1 MMYEEF
7 EKITGLEISYRDY
20 SEVIEP
26 MYGAISMDKFSFCE
40 MIKPTAKVMAKK
52 YAEERKAEEMN
63 AQRLVFIN
71 QHGLTPNGC
80 YHIGYYAKVVDVD
93 IRTGKIKV
101 RNLTPEEFDE
111 EICYHTMYWHD
122 DDRIKAHGLGYKDYD
137 EHEVILVAA

>member
-26 MYGAISMDKFSFCE
+26 MYGAVQMDKYRFCE
-40 MIKPTAKVMAKK
+40 MIKPTAKLMAKQ
-52 YAEERKAEEMN
+52 YAEERKAQEMRS
-63 AQRLVFIN
+63 QRLVFVN
-71 QHGLTPNGC
+71 QHDLTPNGC
-80 YHIGYYAKVVDVD
+80 YHIGYYAKVVGAD

-101 RNLTPEEFDE
+101 RNLTAEEFDE
-111 EICYHTMYWHD
+111 QVRYHSMYWHK
-122 DDRIKAHGLGYKDYD
+122 DDRIKAQGLGYKDYD

>member
-26 MYGAISMDKFSFCE
+26 MYGAVQMDKYRFCE
-40 MIKPTAKVMAKK
+40 MIKPTAKLMAKQ
-52 YAEERKAEEMN
+52 YAEERKAQEMRS
-63 AQRLVFIN
+63 QRLVFVN

-80 YHIGYYAKVVDVD
+80 YHIGYYAKVVGAD

-101 RNLTPEEFDE
+101 RNLTAEEFDE
-111 EICYHTMYWHD
+111 QVRYHSMYWHK
-122 DDRIKAHGLGYKDYD
+122 DDRIKAQGLGYKDCD

>member
-26 MYGAISMDKFSFCE
+26 MYGAVQMDKYRFCE
-40 MIKPTAKVMAKK
+40 MIKPTAKLMAKQ
-52 YAEERKAEEMN
+52 YAEERKAQEMRS
-63 AQRLVFIN
+63 QRLVFVN

-80 YHIGYYAKVVDVD
+80 YHIGYYAKVVGAD

-101 RNLTPEEFDE
+101 RNLTAEEFDE
-111 EICYHTMYWHD
+111 QVRYHSMYWHK
-122 DDRIKAHGLGYKDYD
+122 DDRIKAQGLGYKDYD

>member
-26 MYGAISMDKFSFCE
+26 MYGAVQMDKYRFCE

-52 YAEERKAEEMN
+52 YAEERKAAEMRS
-63 AQRLVFIN
+63 QRLVFI
-71 QHGLTPNGC
+71 GLTPNGC
-80 YHIGYYAKVVDVD
+80 YHVGYYAKVVGAD

-101 RNLTPEEFDE
+101 RNLTPEEFDDQVR
-111 EICYHTMYWHD
+111 YHSMYWHGD
-122 DDRIKAHGLGYKDYD
+122 ERIKARGLGHRDYD
-137 EHEVILVAA
+137 DYEVILVVA

>member
-26 MYGAISMDKFSFCE
+26 MYGAVQMDKYRFCE
-40 MIKPTAKVMAKK
+40 MIKPMAKLMAK
-52 YAEERKAEEMN
+52 QYAEERKAQEMRS
-63 AQRLVFIN
+63 QRLVFVN

-80 YHIGYYAKVVDVD
+80 YHIGYYAKVVGAD

-101 RNLTPEEFDE
+101 RNLTAEEFDE
-111 EICYHTMYWHD
+111 QVRYHSMYWHK
-122 DDRIKAHGLGYKDYD
+122 DDRIKAQGLGYKDYD

>member
-26 MYGAISMDKFSFCE
+26 MYSVLSMDKYRFCE
-40 MIKPTAKVMAKK
+40 MIKPTAKVMAKQ
-52 YAEERKAEEMN
+52 YAEERKAKEMRN
-63 AQRLVFIN
+63 QRLVFIN

-80 YHIGYYAKVVDVD
+80 YHIGYYAKVVDAD

-101 RNLTPEEFDE
+101 RNLTAEEFDDQRS
-111 EICYHTMYWHD
+111 YHSMNWHKNE
-122 DDRIKAHGLGYKDYD
+122 RIKAQGIGYKDYD
-137 EHEVILVAA
+137 ECEVILVFA